1 MDAVY
6 RGFYTHVRLR
16 KKLEEDEGR
25 RVEEMTAEFTG
36 ERLEVHPQETPS
48 QLNLGLIK
56 TKREE
61 PRWGGGVTSPS
72 QTLD

>member
-6 RGFYTHVRLR
+6 GGFYTHVRLL

-25 RVEEMTAEFTG
+25 RVEEMTAEFKG

-48 QLNLGLIK
+48 QLNLGLIN
-56 TKREE
+56 TKR
-61 PRWGGGVTSPS
+61 RAKGGSVTSPS